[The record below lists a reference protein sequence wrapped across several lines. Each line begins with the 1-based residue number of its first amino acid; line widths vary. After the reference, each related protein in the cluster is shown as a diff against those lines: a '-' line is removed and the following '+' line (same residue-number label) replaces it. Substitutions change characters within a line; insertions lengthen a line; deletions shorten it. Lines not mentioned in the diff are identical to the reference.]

1 MSVSLSRRSTLL
13 SSLLLVVAACGT
25 ATAPSGGSSTPAP
38 GASTASAG
46 TSTAPSTTPN
56 TPQRGGTLRVAR
68 SESFDGWDPDKSAAY
83 GSYQTVYAVLE
94 PLVRFGSDGQSL
106 EPGLAESWTYDA
118 AAKAWTFVLRKG
130 ATFSDG
136 SPLTSADV
144 AFSAGVWKAGPNF
157 GSLYA
162 GIKNVRTPD
171 AQTVVFELS
180 APNTTLPVL
189 MSASP
194 SAIFPKDFG
203 GRTKEAYLAKPIGA
217 GAFTVAEWTPGGR
230 IVLKRSEHYYMAD
243 RPYLDEVVIDVVAD
257 ANARAVLFES
267 GRVDISE
274 YVGRTTAGQYGDS
287 LVALPRS
294 QIEHLSLNTTKP
306 PLDDPQVRQAIARAI
321 DYTAI
326 VGGPFRGYGA
336 PPQGILAPNLANW
349 APPSQPPF
357 SRDVAEA
364 RRLLAGSKHPKPGP
378 LELIYDSGLPDDLLV
393 AQIINSNLAEI
404 GIEVK
409 LTGLETGAFLDRAF
423 GLKADMVLW
432 SYGAISPDVSDPI
445 GWILGTSWLFSGFE
459 TDTLKKQLSAY
470 NATASAQEK
479 QQIIAQVQDQAL
491 QNAQAISLAES
502 DVLHA
507 AAKKVHGFASAPWGL
522 YYWDPI
528 WLDH

>member
-1 MSVSLSRRSTLL
+1 MSLSLSRGSALL
-13 SSLLLVVAACGT
+13 SCLLLVVAACGT
-25 ATAPSGGSSTPAP
+25 GTTPSSSPGAVAP
-38 GASTASAG
+38 GATASAG
-46 TSTAPSTTPN
+46 TSPAPG

-106 EPGLAESWTYDA
+106 EPGLAESWMYDA
-118 AAKAWTFVLRKG
+118 AAQAWTFVLRKG

-144 AFSAGVWKAGPNF
+144 AFSAGVWKEGPNF

-171 AQTVVFELS
+171 AQTAVFELS

-203 GRTKEAYLAKPIGA
+203 GRTKEDYFAKPIGA
-217 GAFTVAEWTPGGR
+217 GAFMVAEWTPGGR
-230 IVLKRSEHYYMAD
+230 IVLKRSDHYYLAD

-257 ANARAVLFES
+257 ANERAVLFES
-267 GRVDISE
+267 GQVDISE
-274 YVGRTTAGQYGDS
+274 YVGRTTAAQYGDS

-306 PLDDPQVRQAIARAI
+306 PLDDPQVRLAIARAI
-321 DYTAI
+321 DYEAI
-326 VGGPFRGYGA
+326 AGGPFKGYGG
-336 PPQGILAPNLANW
+336 PTQGILAPNLANW
-349 APPSQPPF
+349 APPSLPPF

-364 RRLLAGSKHPKPGP
+364 RRLLASSKHPKLGP
-378 LELIYDSGLPDDLLV
+378 LELVYDSGIPDDLLV
-393 AQIINSNLAEI
+393 AQIIHSNLAEI

-423 GLKADMVLW
+423 GLDADMVLW

-445 GWILGTSWLFSGFE
+445 GWIIGTSWLFTGF
-459 TDTLKKQLSAY
+459 DTATLQGQLDAY
-470 NATASAQEK
+470 NASASAQEK
-479 QQIIAQVQDQAL
+479 KKIITQVQDQAL
-491 QNAQAISLAES
+491 QNAQAISLAEY

-528 WLDH
+528 WVDH